1 MRMQSMLPGARGVRN
16 GAGTIELKSGAGRA
30 VMMSNGR
37 WLTDSFTCFAGRC
50 RRTNAIGFSGVFMR
64 NLTGKVAIV
73 TGASQGIG
81 RAIAKRLYADGANV
95 VLSYLPEHGTRDVI
109 QQIGANSERAL
120 AVAGDLRRIDFVKR
134 LFEEATDR
142 FGGLDIVVANA
153 GVNMNR
159 PVVDTT
165 EEDFER
171 IFSVNIRGTFFV
183 FQEAA
188 RKIRDSGRIVGISSN
203 MTLQGRPGIALYAA
217 SKAAVEQFVKILAKE
232 LGPRNVTVNAIA
244 PGPTDT
250 TMVSQ
255 LSRDTAPGI
264 TPLGRLGRPR
274 DIADVIAFLVSDDA
288 RWVTGQIIGVNGG
301 IV

>member
-1 MRMQSMLPGARGVRN
+1 MQ
-16 GAGTIELKSGAGRA
+16 
-30 VMMSNGR
+30 
-37 WLTDSFTCFAGRC
+37 
-50 RRTNAIGFSGVFMR
+50 

-81 RAIAKRLYADGANV
+81 QAIAKRLYADGATV
-95 VLSYLPEHGTRDVI
+95 ILSYLPEHGSAQDAIERIEAESTRAFAI
-109 QQIGANSERAL
+109 E
-120 AVAGDLRRIDFVKR
+120 GDLRRSDFVKQ
-134 LFEEATDR
+134 LFEETTHR
-142 FGGLDIVVANA
+142 FGNPDIVVANA
-153 GVNMNR
+153 GVNMNKL
-159 PVVDTT
+159 VVDTT

-171 IFSVNIRGTFFV
+171 IFSVNIRGTYFV

-188 RKIRDSGRIVGISSN
+188 RRIRDGGRIVGVSSN
-203 MTLQGRPGIALYAA
+203 MTLQGRSGIALYAA

-232 LGPRNVTVNAIA
+232 LGSRQVTVNAVA

-255 LSRDTAPGI
+255 LSRDTAPGV

-274 DIADVIAFLVSDDA
+274 DIADVVAFLVSDDA

>member
-1 MRMQSMLPGARGVRN
+1 MQ
-16 GAGTIELKSGAGRA
+16 
-30 VMMSNGR
+30 
-37 WLTDSFTCFAGRC
+37 
-50 RRTNAIGFSGVFMR
+50 

-81 RAIAKRLYADGANV
+81 RAIAKRLYANGANV
-95 VLSYLPEHGTRDVI
+95 VLSYLPEHGNAEDVI
-109 QQIGANSERAL
+109 QQIGAKGDGAF
-120 AVAGDLRRIDFVKR
+120 AVEGDLRRIDFVKR
-134 LFEEATDR
+134 LFEETARR
-142 FGGLDIVVANA
+142 FGAPDIVVANA
-153 GVNMNR
+153 GINMNKL
-159 PVVDTT
+159 VVDTT

-171 IFSVNIRGTFFV
+171 IFAINTRGTFFV

-188 RKIRDSGRIVGISSN
+188 RQIRDGGRIVGISTN

-232 LGPRNVTVNAIA
+232 LGPRNITVNAVA

-250 TMVSQ
+250 AMVSQ

-264 TPLGRLGRPR
+264 TPLGRLGHPR
-274 DIADVIAFLVSDDA
+274 DIADVFAFLVSEDA

>member
-1 MRMQSMLPGARGVRN
+1 MQ
-16 GAGTIELKSGAGRA
+16 
-30 VMMSNGR
+30 
-37 WLTDSFTCFAGRC
+37 
-50 RRTNAIGFSGVFMR
+50 

-81 RAIAKRLYADGANV
+81 RAIATRLYADGANV
-95 VLSYLPEHGTRDVI
+95 VLNYLPEHGSAEDVI
-109 QQIGANSERAL
+109 QQIGAKSQRAL
-120 AVAGDLRRIDFVKR
+120 VVEGDLRRINFVKR
-134 LFEEATDR
+134 LFEETVDR
-142 FGGLDIVVANA
+142 FGRPDIIVANA
-153 GVNMNR
+153 GVNLNK
-159 PVVDTT
+159 PVIDTT

-171 IFSVNIRGTFFV
+171 IFSVNVRGTFFI

-188 RKIRDSGRIVGISSN
+188 RRIRDGGRIVGISTN

-232 LGPRNVTVNAIA
+232 LGQRNVTVNAVA

-250 TMVSQ
+250 AMVSQ

-264 TPLGRLGRPR
+264 TPLGRLGQPR

>member
-1 MRMQSMLPGARGVRN
+1 MQ
-16 GAGTIELKSGAGRA
+16 
-30 VMMSNGR
+30 
-37 WLTDSFTCFAGRC
+37 
-50 RRTNAIGFSGVFMR
+50 

-95 VLSYLPEHGTRDVI
+95 VLSYLPEHGTGEVI

-153 GVNMNR
+153 GVNMNK

-188 RKIRDSGRIVGISSN
+188 RQIRDSGRIVGISSN
-203 MTLQGRPGIALYAA
+203 MTLQGTPWHCVIRSEQGRGRTIRQNSRQGTRPAQCHGKRRCARPYGYRNG
-217 SKAAVEQFVKILAKE
+217 LAT
-232 LGPRNVTVNAIA
+232 LPRHGSRHHAPWPARPTARHRGRDCVSRFGRRPMGDRADYRRQRRHCLTNLPRPMHAI
-244 PGPTDT
+244 PGPT
-250 TMVSQ
+250 S
-255 LSRDTAPGI
+255 SRMYRRHS
-264 TPLGRLGRPR
+264 LG
-274 DIADVIAFLVSDDA
+274 LVLP
-288 RWVTGQIIGVNGG
+288 
-301 IV
+301 